1 MKRLHV
7 IAGAAATLVLSGC
20 MSLAPRYERPAAPVA
35 ASFPLAAANE
45 AGTPASALPWRSF
58 FAEPRLQRLIELALA
73 NNRDL
78 RVAVANIEL
87 SAAQLGARRAD
98 LYPTVNAGF
107 SGQRQSGGTGNL
119 YTAGLLV
126 SGFELDLFGRV
137 RSATDAALA
146 QLAASEEARRAAQI
160 SLVASVAALHYALVS
175 DEVLLELTQR
185 TLDSRRESHRLVQLR
200 FDNGVNSELDLRAS
214 QTAVEQA
221 RAALSALQR
230 QRQLDRNALELLVGQ
245 PLPAD
250 LPAPAPWNPQALADL
265 PAGLPSQV
273 LLQRPDVLQAEGQ
286 LKAAN
291 ANIGAA
297 RAAFFPHITLTASV
311 GAASTQL
318 SNLFSNGTAWSFA
331 PTALLPIF
339 DAGRNRA
346 NLRASE
352 AQRDIALAQ
361 YEKAIQSAFRD
372 VADAL
377 AGRSTLV
384 EQLDALSAQS
394 EAEAGRLRLT
404 DLRFRNGVAGS
415 LELLDAQRSLFAVQ
429 QLRVQA
435 ELALLQNRIG
445 AYRALGGGW
454 DTPPL
459 AQGQ

>member
-1 MKRLHV
+1 
-7 IAGAAATLVLSGC
+7 
-20 MSLAPRYERPAAPVA
+20 
-35 ASFPLAAANE
+35 
-45 AGTPASALPWRSF
+45 
-58 FAEPRLQRLIELALA
+58 
-73 NNRDL
+73 
-78 RVAVANIEL
+78 
-87 SAAQLGARRAD
+87 
-98 LYPTVNAGF
+98 
-107 SGQRQSGGTGNL
+107 
-119 YTAGLLV
+119 
-126 SGFELDLFGRV
+126 
-137 RSATDAALA
+137 
-146 QLAASEEARRAAQI
+146 
-160 SLVASVAALHYALVS
+160 
-175 DEVLLELTQR
+175 
-185 TLDSRRESHRLVQLR
+185 
-200 FDNGVNSELDLRAS
+200 
-214 QTAVEQA
+214 
-221 RAALSALQR
+221 
-230 QRQLDRNALELLVGQ
+230 
-245 PLPAD
+245 
-250 LPAPAPWNPQALADL
+250 
-265 PAGLPSQV
+265 V

-297 RAAFFPHITLTASV
+297 RAAFFPRITLTASV

-384 EQLDALSAQS
+384 EQLDALRAQS
-394 EAEAGRLRLT
+394 EAEAARLRLT
-404 DLRFRNGVAGS
+404 DLRLRNGVAGS